1 MKQQDIEIAR
11 KFVASQKARLR
22 KGSKITINP
31 DTLEQQVYHT
41 IEIKAPH
48 NGVYYQYKIGDTY
61 LWKTQAERDTILA
74 QIATANDTQPMNQFQ
89 LSQDAQ
95 IGTLSNAQLAVLQR
109 AIKNSFD
116 CQFGIHK
123 VFDRHGTQ
131 FEVFVLLMSDG
142 TVLDCPHT
150 KTAFEVW
157 EMATHLSL
165 AKRMMDGETSIPA
178 SAN

>member
-1 MKQQDIEIAR
+1 
-11 KFVASQKARLR
+11 
-22 KGSKITINP
+22 
-31 DTLEQQVYHT
+31 
-41 IEIKAPH
+41 
-48 NGVYYQYKIGDTY
+48 
-61 LWKTQAERDTILA
+61 
-74 QIATANDTQPMNQFQ
+74 MNQFQ

-131 FEVFVLLMSDG
+131 FEVFALLTSDG

-157 EMATHLSL
+157 EAASQLSIT
-165 AKRMMDGETSIPA
+165 ARIMKA
-178 SAN
+178 SSN